1 MPVSIVADESVDY
14 RIVSALVDDG
24 FDLYAIVRESPGI
37 TDREVFACAAQRDS
51 ILLTEDSD
59 FGEWVF
65 AHGQKGVNILYLRYK
80 QSDLKEIVRAVILV
94 LRNFNGDGAKRF
106 AVLTPKK
113 IRTREIL

>member
-14 RIVSALVDDG
+14 RIVTSLANDG

-37 TDREVFACAAQRDS
+37 SDREVLACAVQRDS

-65 AHGQKGVNILYLRYK
+65 AHGEKGANVLYLRYG
-80 QSDLKEIVRAVILV
+80 QSDLREIIRAVKLV
-94 LRNFNGDGAKRF
+94 LHNFNDDGEKRF
-106 AVLTPKK
+106 TVITPKK